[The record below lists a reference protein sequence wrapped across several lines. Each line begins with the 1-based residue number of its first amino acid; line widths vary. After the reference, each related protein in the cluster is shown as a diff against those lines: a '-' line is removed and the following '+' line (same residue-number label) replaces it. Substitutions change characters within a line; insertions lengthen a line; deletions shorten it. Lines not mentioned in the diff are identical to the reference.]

1 MDPSA
6 MDFLIN
12 EDDLTT
18 PHPGARLVHA
28 GTSPTVPAAPAPHAV
43 HGNVHVHEPVAAP
56 APAPLSPGSWSPGST
71 SPDATATVHPAQA
84 ATSSTTSMEPVRA
97 TGTTALVARAQAV
110 ASGTG
115 RTAATRPVSIIPI
128 TNVHSMRTHGK
139 AGFAQPVDRLN
150 LHVVPM
156 SPLPRSVRDA
166 LSVPN

>member
-1 MDPSA
+1 
-6 MDFLIN
+6 
-12 EDDLTT
+12 
-18 PHPGARLVHA
+18 
-28 GTSPTVPAAPAPHAV
+28 
-43 HGNVHVHEPVAAP
+43 
-56 APAPLSPGSWSPGST
+56 
-71 SPDATATVHPAQA
+71 
-84 ATSSTTSMEPVRA
+84 MEPVRA

>member
-1 MDPSA
+1 
-6 MDFLIN
+6 MDFLID

-18 PHPGARLVHA
+18 PHPGARLVCA

-43 HGNVHVHEPVAAP
+43 HGNVPVHEPVAAL
-56 APAPLSPGSWSPGST
+56 APSPPSPGPW

-84 ATSSTTSMEPVRA
+84 ATSSTTSMECVRA
-97 TGTTALVARAQAV
+97 TGTAAPVARAQAV

-115 RTAATRPVSIIPI
+115 CTAATQPVSIISV
-128 TNVHSMRTHGK
+128 TNAHSMRTRGK

-156 SPLPRSVRDA
+156 SPLPRSIRDA
-166 LSVPN
+166 LSDPN